1 MRQVFIFIGFFICSS
16 VLADHGGQGHSYNG
30 RTFKCGGYEDSKRFA
45 TEYGGGAH
53 TYNWALCQ
61 LHYGELRDGIATLK
75 EAADD
80 MGDLHAAV
88 VLAKYYISDNYKLS
102 DGKTTGNKANL
113 QEAIDYRKQAL
124 RAIRSQKNYPFDD
137 LTGDNAMI
145 ERESH
150 IYLNTAGGLTSAYV
164 REFGL
169 RIMDHLNGITKTKD
183 IGKSTIESL
192 QNAKAA
198 ADDCLAI
205 PYKRDVWSRSVY
217 NKSMDFCREKKRIAK
232 ALLPLEEERIEI
244 ASSQCQNIRLSECP
258 AHVVKKDEMLE
269 LYLEHV
275 QIARTQL
282 AAL

>member
-30 RTFKCGGYEDSKRFA
+30 RTFPCNSYEDSKRFA
-45 TEYGGGAH
+45 EKFGKGADY
-53 TYNWALCQ
+53 YNWALCQ
-61 LHYGELRDGIATLK
+61 LHHGELDGITTLHK
-75 EAADD
+75 AADD
-80 MGDLHAAV
+80 MGDLHAAI

-102 DGKTTGNKANL
+102 AGRTTGNKANL
-113 QEAIDYRKQAL
+113 QEAIDYRKRAL
-124 RAIRSQKNYPFDD
+124 RNIRSQKNYPFDD

-164 REFGL
+164 RQFGL
-169 RIMDHLNGITKTKD
+169 RIMDHLNGITQIKNIRNAT
-183 IGKSTIESL
+183 TIESL
-192 QNAKAA
+192 QNARDT

-205 PYKRDVWSRSVY
+205 PYKRDVWSKSVY